1 MNDLPP
7 QSRQWLTK
15 LQETRLPLWV
25 GLLLLVLLL
34 GVFAWQQVVL
44 GRAEARL
51 TSERAAISRQFE
63 ADRAALVEQVRQRAT
78 AQADESRRRFALAL
92 AWAVRGELI
101 RNNLDQVD
109 QYFTELVKLPGH
121 TLVLL
126 AGPDGKVRVSTDRKH
141 FGAIASG
148 LVPAEALSQP
158 KIALLTVADGAKLLA
173 IPVMGINARLG
184 TVLLRYQEAD
194 PLTGL

>member
-1 MNDLPP
+1 MNDLST
-7 QSRQWLTK
+7 QSRQWLAR
-15 LQETRLPLWV
+15 LRETRLPLWV
-25 GLLLLVLLL
+25 GLLLLILLL
-34 GVFAWQQVVL
+34 AVFAWQQVAV

-51 TSERAAISRQFE
+51 AGERAAMTQKFE
-63 ADRAALVEQVRQRAT
+63 ADRAALVGQVRQRAA

-109 QYFTELVKLPGH
+109 QYFAELVKLPDH

-126 AGPDGKVRVSTDRKH
+126 AAPDGKVVVSTDRKH
-141 FGAIASG
+141 LGADASG
-148 LVPAEALSQP
+148 LVPAEALSQAN
-158 KIALLTVADGAKLLA
+158 IALLAEADGAKLLA
-173 IPVMGINARLG
+173 IPVMGLNARLG

-194 PLTGL
+194 PLAGL